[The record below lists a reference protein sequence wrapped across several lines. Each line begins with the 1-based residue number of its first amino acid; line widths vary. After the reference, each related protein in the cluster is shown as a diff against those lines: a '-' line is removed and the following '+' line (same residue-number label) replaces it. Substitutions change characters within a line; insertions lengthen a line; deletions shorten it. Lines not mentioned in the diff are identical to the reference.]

1 MYDRDVLDIRCTQV
15 DHSSLGP
22 LTRDIFF
29 ITKTSRMVT
38 RVDGI
43 TTIVSGA
50 Y

>member
-1 MYDRDVLDIRCTQV
+1 MYGRGLLDIHCTQL
-15 DHSSLGP
+15 DHPSLGS